1 MINRNVT
8 KQHLN
13 HPHGTPD
20 APDAQNRLRAIST
33 AVGIYVA
40 IVTAT
45 IAALGIL
52 SRDGAASG
60 HAGRVGP
67 CCDRGRVRGGLPAL
81 AEGGPGRPSR
91 RASRGRDHLGGPVP
105 GKRDRS
111 DDPGPVPAVDA
122 RRDDRDRPGHGRR
135 HRSGGPGTLRSQR
148 RPPCHL
154 TRGAPTCP
162 RPATG
167 REPAAQARAP
177 EKQVFESVG
186 MT

>member
-81 AEGGPGRPSR
+81 AEGSPGRPSR

-111 DDPGPVPAVDA
+111 DDPGLFPLWMRAEMIGIALVMAVVIVLVA
-122 RRDDRDRPGHGRR
+122 RE
-135 HRSGGPGTLRSQR
+135 RSGAREDR
-148 RPPCHL
+148 R
-154 TRGAPTCP
+154 
-162 RPATG
+162 AT
-167 REPAAQARAP
+167 
-177 EKQVFESVG
+177 
-186 MT
+186 

>member
-52 SRDGAASG
+52 SATAPHLATQDAWVHAVIVAVFAVVFPLWLRAAR
-60 HAGRVGP
+60 AGRPGALRAVGIISAVLFLVNVTEAMIP
-67 CCDRGRVRGGLPAL
+67 GLFPLWMRAEMIGIAL
-81 AEGGPGRPSR
+81 VMAVVIVLVARERSGAREDR
-91 RASRGRDHLGGPVP
+91 RA
-105 GKRDRS
+105 
-111 DDPGPVPAVDA
+111 
-122 RRDDRDRPGHGRR
+122 
-135 HRSGGPGTLRSQR
+135 T
-148 RPPCHL
+148 
-154 TRGAPTCP
+154 
-162 RPATG
+162 
-167 REPAAQARAP
+167 
-177 EKQVFESVG
+177 
-186 MT
+186 